1 MIAPLPQAE
10 LTSEASPGWAVQT
23 SRVPHS
29 DLQLPRAELE
39 TAPCRPRYCLLQTRG
54 QPLSSFGSF
63 LRSMITRDFSAL
75 PPGLVQSSREREREI
90 LKGYTSTDANH
101 DSPLPSTF
109 TASAHGSV

>member
-23 SRVPHS
+23 SRLPHS

-75 PPGLVQSSREREREI
+75 PPGLVQSSRERERNTQRI
-90 LKGYTSTDANH
+90 HLN
-101 DSPLPSTF
+101 
-109 TASAHGSV
+109 